1 MTGIVR
7 PSADRTRS
15 FAGGRRLF
23 GWLAATLIVLA
34 ASAATGQSLYKYRGA
49 DGEWVFTDR
58 APGEVQRALNGD
70 ADIEIRELARGM
82 PDPRVD
88 VFHRIDGA
96 EIRLYGRN
104 DFHAPVQ
111 LVIGLDELRD
121 LQLPDPDQDYRFVL
135 PPREETYLLSLVALE
150 DAARPYVA
158 YRYRYLLGDPD
169 ASHRPERPYRAPFA
183 AAQSHPITQAYP
195 YAMTHTT
202 RDAAH
207 AVDISMP
214 VGTDVYAARGGVVV
228 EVASTNYRGGLD
240 TSLEG
245 AEANIVRILHDDG
258 TYAIYAHLN
267 WNAIRVQPGD
277 HVKRGEYIAE
287 SGNTGFSTG
296 PHLHFVVLRNADMR
310 VESVPVEFEGRD
322 GSGIVPELGAELVA
336 Y

>member
-1 MTGIVR
+1 MILVAL
-7 PSADRTRS
+7 PAQ
-15 FAGGRRLF
+15 A
-23 GWLAATLIVLA
+23 
-34 ASAATGQSLYKYRGA
+34 QSLYKYRGA

-58 APGEVQRALNGD
+58 EPDEASREAHRRLQGD
-70 ADIEIRELARGM
+70 GDIEIRALERGA

-104 DFHAPVQ
+104 EFHAPVQ
-111 LVIGLDELRD
+111 LVIGVDELRD
-121 LQLPDPDQDYRFVL
+121 VELPPSDQNYRFVL
-135 PPREETYLLSLVALE
+135 PPRNETYLMSFTALD
-150 DAARPYVA
+150 DALRPYVA

-169 ASHRPERPYRAPFA
+169 ARHRPERPYRAPFA
-183 AAQSHPITQAYP
+183 ASQSYPITQAYP
-195 YAMTHTT
+195 YAMTHAT

-228 EVASTNYRGGLD
+228 DVASTNYRGGLD
-240 TSLEG
+240 TTLDG

-267 WNAIRVQPGD
+267 WNAIRVRPGD
-277 HVKRGEYIAE
+277 RVSRGEYIAE

-296 PHLHFVVLRNADMR
+296 PHLQFVVLRNADMR
-310 VESVPVEFEGRD
+310 VESVPIEFAGPGGQGIAPEMGR
-322 GSGIVPELGAELVA
+322 ELVA
-336 Y
+336 YP